1 MRASSPL
8 IGGLKWICA
17 QVIVAHHFASYGPLA
32 QRSHADLPA
41 LFDPLSGYGAWVV
54 SVFFVISGFL
64 SAQGLKAQ
72 SVPIKQFGTFVC
84 LRFLRLTPIYYLAIG
99 MAVGIAYSCRPLLSP
114 DFVPPA
120 PGFLS
125 SFAHL
130 FFLQDVLGLEAL
142 SAGLW
147 YVCIDFQLFTLFL
160 LIRLMTSLAN
170 HPHEEIT
177 GILAW
182 AALGWAAL
190 FYFNTDKKW
199 DVWGIYFAGVYALG
213 ALSFEA
219 TTSKLKKNIYLLF
232 ILGAVLSWW
241 LEPRPR
247 LFIGICTSMALF
259 VIHQCFIQTNPFT
272 HWMRQLGDSSYA
284 LFLSHFSLLMLIN
297 ACFVAMGGSHANIM
311 IWFAFFLLIGNLW
324 GWLLWRYIDMP
335 TVLRIQAF
343 KRGIFLRHAT
353 KKPAH

>member
-1 MRASSPL
+1 M

-32 QRSHADLPA
+32 QRSHADLPE

-72 SVPIKQFGTFVC
+72 SVPMKQFGTFIF

-99 MAVGIAYSCRPLLSP
+99 MAVAIAYFCRPLLSP
-114 DFVPPA
+114 DFVTPA

-125 SFAHL
+125 SFAHI

-147 YVCIDFQLFTLFL
+147 YVCIDFQLFSIFL
-160 LIRLMTSLAN
+160 LVRLTTSLAN
-170 HPHEEIT
+170 QQHEEIA
-177 GILAW
+177 GALAW

-190 FYFNTDKKW
+190 FYFNVDKKW

-219 TTSKLKKNIYLLF
+219 TTSKQKKNIYLLF
-232 ILGAVLSWW
+232 ILGAVLSWCW
-241 LEPRPR
+241 EPRPR
-247 LFIGICTSMALF
+247 LFIGICTSVALF
-259 VIHQCFIQTNPFT
+259 VIHRWFIEANQITL
-272 HWMRQLGDSSYA
+272 WMRQLGDSSYA

-297 ACFVAMGGSHANIM
+297 ACFVAMGGSHVSSM
-311 IWFAFFLLIGNLW
+311 IWLAFFLLISNLW

-335 TVLRIQAF
+335 TVMRIQTV
-343 KRGIFLRHAT
+343 KRVIFLRHAT